1 MNSQEQTLRK
11 ERIQTFL
18 EYLRHQQ
25 GVSEHTLRA
34 YKTDLEQFM
43 NFLRSYHQEQKVS
56 YRTVRNFLG
65 YLKRRGASKA
75 TLARKLASLRSF
87 YRYQNQAHLENDN
100 PTEGLSTPRQDR
112 RLPRPLTR
120 EEVLRLLNTPTGD
133 LPIDLR
139 DRAILEVLYASGMR
153 AGELL
158 NLDLEDLH
166 FNTGEI
172 RVRGKGN
179 KERVVLIGE
188 PAIEALAEYVER
200 GRPQLLAKRQDERVE
215 KALILNWRG
224 YRLSD
229 RGLRLILEKRL
240 RQAGEISG
248 HGVHI
253 LRHSFATHLLEGGA
267 DLKTVQ
273 ELLGHTS
280 LQTTQV
286 YTKVSR
292 SHLLEVYKQAFPRY
306 E

>member
-1 MNSQEQTLRK
+1 MNRQNQTPGE

-25 GVSEHTLRA
+25 GASEHTLRA

-43 NFLRSYHQEQKVS
+43 NFLKLHHQEQKVN
-56 YRTVRNFLG
+56 YRTVRSFLG
-65 YLKRRGASKA
+65 HLKRRGASKA

-87 YRYQNQAHLENDN
+87 YRYQNRTGLTSDN

-112 RLPRPLTR
+112 RLPRPLTQ
-120 EEVLRLLNTPTGD
+120 EEVLRLLSTPTGD

-139 DRAILEVLYASGMR
+139 DRAILEVLYASGIR
-153 AGELL
+153 ASELL
-158 NLDLEDLH
+158 NLNLEDLH
-166 FNTGEI
+166 LGIGEI
-172 RVRGKGN
+172 RVQGKGN
-179 KERVVLIGE
+179 KERIVLIGE
-188 PAIEALAEYVER
+188 PAIEALIDYLER
-200 GRPQLLAKRQDERVE
+200 GRPKLLAKRKDGQEE
-215 KALILNWRG
+215 KALILNRKG
-224 YRLSD
+224 CRLSD

-240 RQAGEISG
+240 RQAGAISG

-286 YTKVSR
+286 YTKVSHA
-292 SHLLEVYKQAFPRY
+292 HLLEVYKQAFPRY
-306 E
+306 